1 MTQMPEMLRGIGSKL
16 QRIETATNGA
26 YIGFIDDRPRYV
38 IKPVLEERGLP
49 GNPFGH
55 PAIERGF
62 VTGEAAGREVLAFI
76 IDFAEGWQGR
86 TPKTEFVEVESGL
99 LCAVRDYIVEHDV
112 EPCLIDL
119 EYIAS
124 LDIDEGAAD
133 RREGSILIDEGGRLW
148 RIDQGLTRGREPD
161 ETVFEWREM
170 LRGPMSEEVRAHIA
184 AQDLKQR
191 ESLLEELGL
200 ERRVIDLELAR
211 IHLKKCAAAR
221 NLSFFDIT
229 CLLKAYPVGY
239 FDTYCAFAEVWEDF
253 GEIERLCERALVGSG
268 EPWAL
273 EMAAARSETLAK

>member
-1 MTQMPEMLRGIGSKL
+1 MIDQICQIMH
-16 QRIETATNGA
+16 ATNGA
-26 YIGFIDDRPRYV
+26 YIGYVGGEPRYV

-62 VTGEAAGREVLAFI
+62 KMGEAAGREVLSYI
-76 IDFAEGWQGR
+76 VDFAEGWRGR
-86 TPKTEFVEVESGL
+86 TPRTEFAEIRDKG

-112 EPCLIDL
+112 EPNLIDL

-133 RREGSILIDEGGRLW
+133 RREGSILVGEGGRLW

-161 ETVFEWREM
+161 ETVFGWREM
-170 LRGPMSEEVRAHIA
+170 LKGPISDGVRAAIA
-184 AQDLKQR
+184 AQDLKKR
-191 ESLLEELGL
+191 GELLKELGL
-200 ERRVIDLELAR
+200 ERRVIELELAR
-211 IHLKKCAAAR
+211 IYLKKCAVER
-221 NLSFFDIT
+221 GLSFFDIT

-253 GEIERLCERALVGSG
+253 GEIERLCDKALTQSA

-273 EMAAARSETLAK
+273 EMSRDLSKHPSSL